1 MNHLGALQ
9 LTKDTQKSG
18 TPGDILRAS
27 YPFER
32 SLLAK
37 ILRFR
42 GGVRKIKMARL
53 GRHGGP
59 TFGGTNRFSNH
70 TSSVPDFAVYPHP
83 RTLPSARSSST
94 PLLPPQFPP
103 HSFIVALFDLDK
115 QYTDILLRSLDSIP
129 LTTPA
134 SWKH

>member
-70 TSSVPDFAVYPHP
+70 HILCP
-83 RTLPSARSSST
+83 TLQST
-94 PLLPPQFPP
+94 P
-103 HSFIVALFDLDK
+103 
-115 QYTDILLRSLDSIP
+115 
-129 LTTPA
+129 TPA
-134 SWKH
+134 LSRLLAPLALHCYHPNFLLTPSLSLCSTSTNNTPTSCCGLSTPSH